1 MSHDTRVNKL
11 GSEIFAEN
19 LARQI
24 SLIDGCEVHIIRGF
38 SERNSIE
45 TDGPLIYHNFKTIN
59 IPFIRTY
66 YFLLKAIKRM
76 EKLELQNIFEWKILI
91 GGGVGFVARKI
102 KQGKIAFYPS
112 DFARVEYNYTK
123 GTNNSFLN
131 YFFFKL
137 LERGEKV
144 AISHSNLVILT
155 TSHQLSEFSRIWP
168 TESRL
173 GIVLPIGISPEWFNT
188 DVNRVDY
195 EGNFGFIF
203 VGAGK
208 RRLMPLFINC
218 LQELGKRGY
227 HVTGIVVRESKD
239 KVMQLV
245 NTNQINIKVYNNTDT
260 ETMMELYR
268 QSIALV
274 VPSIREGFCL
284 PIVEAGSQWVPTI
297 ASDLPQF
304 HDTIEDYKSGILIE
318 DYRLEQWTAIMEKL
332 IVDKTL
338 LSSLRQGARKKA
350 EAFNLRNIGKN
361 LYEELRK

>member
-1 MSHDTRVNKL
+1 MSHDTRVKKL

-19 LARQI
+19 LARQV

-38 SERNSIE
+38 SERNSTD
-45 TDGPLIYHNFKTIN
+45 TDGTLIYHNFKTIN
-59 IPFIRTY
+59 IPFIRSY
-66 YFLLKAIKRM
+66 YFLLKAKKRM
-76 EKLELQNIFEWKILI
+76 EKLELQDIFEWKILI
-91 GGGVGFVARKI
+91 GGGVGFIARKI
-102 KQGKIAFYPS
+102 KQGNIAFYPS

-123 GTNNSFLN
+123 GANNSFMN
-131 YFFFKL
+131 YFFFKI

-155 TSHQLSEFSRIWP
+155 TLHQLSEFSRIWP

-173 GIVLPIGISPEWFNT
+173 GIVLPLGISPEWFNT
-188 DVNRVDY
+188 EVNRDNY
-195 EGNFGFIF
+195 EGNSSFIF
-203 VGAGK
+203 IGAGK

-218 LQELGKRGY
+218 LQELGKKGY
-227 HVTGIVVRESKD
+227 HVTGIIVRESKD

-245 NTNQINIKVYNNTDT
+245 NTNQINIKVYNNINN

-304 HDTIEDYKSGILIE
+304 HDIIEDYKSGILIE
-318 DYRLEQWTAIMEKL
+318 GYQLEQWTAIMEKL
-332 IVDKTL
+332 IVDKTM
-338 LSSLRQGARKKA
+338 LSTLRQGVRRKV
-350 EAFNLRNIGKN
+350 EAFNLYNIGKS
-361 LYEELRK
+361 LYEELGK